1 MLVQQEVRAARI
13 AIDGSPSSGVAELAV
28 PLAAEADEK
37 WTAVV
42 ERENKSSSSGWQ
54 RILLL
59 NESRSGCNIIH
70 SRPYTQNFS
79 QSHVGAHRSKSFY
92 DLRLQLYGPLR
103 TLF

>member
-1 MLVQQEVRAARI
+1 M

-79 QSHVGAHRSKSFY
+79 QSHVGAHRSKSLAMN
-92 DLRLQLYGPLR
+92 LRLR
-103 TLF
+103 TATDPVLTQFRLSLF

>member
-1 MLVQQEVRAARI
+1 MRAARM

-59 NESRSGCNIIH
+59 NESS
-70 SRPYTQNFS
+70 
-79 QSHVGAHRSKSFY
+79 
-92 DLRLQLYGPLR
+92 
-103 TLF
+103 

>member
-1 MLVQQEVRAARI
+1 M

-54 RILLL
+54 RSSSGWQRILLL
-59 NESRSGCNIIH
+59 NES
-70 SRPYTQNFS
+70 SRGAILSTTAGLTLQNFS

>member
-1 MLVQQEVRAARI
+1 MPPSSQYPSLACWHVLVQQEVRAARM

-54 RILLL
+54 RSSSGWQRILLL
-59 NESRSGCNIIH
+59 
-70 SRPYTQNFS
+70 
-79 QSHVGAHRSKSFY
+79 SK
-92 DLRLQLYGPLR
+92 
-103 TLF
+103 